1 MERSSLDSSLQHD
14 TVSPVSLSDDSTTH
28 FKSPLL
34 QQLLTGRAK
43 TQTVVVGNFL
53 DTDKKSTNSEA
64 PETMS
69 CLYEEQKTAEEPSRI
84 ILSQEMA
91 S

>member
-1 MERSSLDSSLQHD
+1 MSQ
-14 TVSPVSLSDDSTTH
+14 SDDSTTH

-43 TQTVVVGNFL
+43 TQAVVVGNFL
-53 DTDKKSTNSEA
+53 DADKKSTKSETT

-69 CLYEEQKTAEEPSRI
+69 CLYEEQKSTEEPSRI